1 MHVKKNRTTSAGKS
15 GIASH
20 VKTVAAVSALLVALH
35 SAASIAQCAMFSGE
49 VKKIDEAQSKITLKH
64 GPIKNLDMDEEGM
77 TMVFRVQDPSALKQ
91 VKIGDKV
98 KFAADRVNGQVT

>member
-20 VKTVAAVSALLVALH
+20 VKTVAAVSALLVA
-35 SAASIAQCAMFSGE
+35 AALRSVHCPVRDGLRRGQEDRRGPEQDHAQARP
-49 VKKIDEAQSKITLKH
+49 D
-64 GPIKNLDMDEEGM
+64 KNLDMDEEGM